1 MKKHEMWQKYTS
13 LTSSLLVTATA
24 LVAPSFAANKSP
36 TPYKVEVQNQ
46 GESLLA
52 QIPDSCRQVVAG
64 NGLNVRQEPT
74 TDSKAIGIIGSGRN
88 VTIQSLGENGWVPIT
103 APLKGYVY
111 GGFLGECKA
120 ANSPP
125 PTDCRLVAAL
135 RGINVYQTPSTDGE
149 TTGFVANGRRVTIE
163 SLGTDGWVPITVPL
177 RGYVQSENLAY
188 CR

>member
-1 MKKHEMWQKYTS
+1 MKTHEMWQKYTS

-24 LVAPSFAANKSP
+24 LVAPSFAANKNP

-74 TDSKAIGIIGSGRN
+74 IDSQAIGLIGSGRT

-111 GGFLGECKA
+111 GGFLGECQA

-125 PTDCRLVAAL
+125 PTDCRSVAAV
-135 RGINVYQTPSTDGE
+135 RGINVYQTPSSDGA

-163 SLGTDGWVPITVPL
+163 SLGSDGWVPITVPL
-177 RGYVQSENLAY
+177 KGYVQSENLAY